1 MSDDRLDFAARG
13 YRFLDYGFLFLY
25 VLLGTRLTFA
35 LLAPQASDRFVQFID
50 RASGPFYAPFQPIA
64 SSVSADAS
72 AALAVPVLI
81 ALVLSVIVQAGL
93 NHLQAANGRTSDAR
107 SH

>member
-1 MSDDRLDFAARG
+1 MSDDRLDFATRG